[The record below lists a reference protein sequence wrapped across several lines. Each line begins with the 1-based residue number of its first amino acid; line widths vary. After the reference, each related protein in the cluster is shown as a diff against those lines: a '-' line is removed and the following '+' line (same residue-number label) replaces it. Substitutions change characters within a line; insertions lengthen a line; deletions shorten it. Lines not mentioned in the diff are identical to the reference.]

1 MKYLIPLLLVTTAY
15 AQTEETLSDITGS
28 QLMDYDMKYQFPL
41 MHRDGSVI
49 QLKLI
54 KFNKENCAEVDG
66 EKGCVKGFTDIKSN
80 FKRKTSTDYPVDT
93 TETIN
98 LTYTMKGKI
107 PVISM
112 TDMQHELFH
121 SVDYHYMS
129 REMCEKNWR
138 YSECA
143 ESKAY
148 DYPYVLKQV
157 IQLEKLK
164 LIKLNYE

>member
-15 AQTEETLSDITGS
+15 AQTEETLSGITGS
-28 QLMDYDMKYQFPL
+28 QPMDYDTMYQFPL
-41 MHRDGSVI
+41 MHRDGSVV

-54 KFNKENCAEVDG
+54 KFNKDNCAEVDG
-66 EKGCVKGFTDIKSN
+66 EKGCVMGFTETKN
-80 FKRKTSTDYPVDT
+80 NYKRKVDAEHPVDT

-98 LTYTMKGKI
+98 LVYSMKGKT

-112 TDMQHELFH
+112 TDMQHELYHAVNF
-121 SVDYHYMS
+121 HYMS
-129 REMCEKNWR
+129 REICEKNWR
-138 YSECA
+138 YSECM
-143 ESKAY
+143 ETQAY

-164 LIKLNYE
+164 LIKINYE